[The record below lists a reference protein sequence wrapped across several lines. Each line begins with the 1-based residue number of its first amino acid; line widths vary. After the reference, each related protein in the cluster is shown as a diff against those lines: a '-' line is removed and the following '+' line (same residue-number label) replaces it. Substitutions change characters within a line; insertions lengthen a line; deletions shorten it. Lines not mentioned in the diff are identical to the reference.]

1 MRSIIELI
9 DALDVRKRILI
20 IGSAFVDVIVHVPR
34 LPLSG
39 EDVEGSSRQQVVGGC
54 AYNAADAVAKLGID
68 FDALIPVGEGMIAD
82 RVRETFRAR
91 GFTVREFRG
100 IGDNGWCLSFV
111 EPDGERTFVSMSGV
125 EKCFKPEWL
134 DEIDLQCVD
143 LIYLS
148 GYQADARNAGFIEAL
163 LAEKRPNAQILFDP
177 GPCSGSIPEEMF
189 SAILSANT
197 ILKVNAQEAK
207 TLAPSATPREAA
219 AVLSLLTAQSVIV
232 TDGARGAYAAQAGKV
247 SHLQGFPVHVVD
259 TIGSGD
265 AHAGGVLAGLASGFT
280 LAEAVLLGNAVASWV
295 TAQEGAAN
303 RRTASPAFARYLN
316 VNPFRTFFSSTLGL
330 KKNMSDASKI
340 ETNGVNPV
348 PDNERYGRPFDLFPV
363 WFSWNISIFGI
374 TLGIYVF
381 GLGLSVWQAMLAGV
395 IGYFLS
401 CALVG
406 ILAVGSVRTGLP
418 TLVQSR
424 LAFGYHGNKLP
435 TFFGYLANMGWKV
448 TLLSMATTTLADLV
462 ANIVPGLLN
471 DKGMPV
477 AGCTLGCFA
486 VVLLLTMSGAI
497 YGHQLII
504 KIEKAIAWLTGIFTI
519 VYLFFFIPNIN
530 FSALSSAPSGS
541 FATFVGGIVLSMTMV
556 GLGFLNYG
564 DYARYL
570 PRKTPARGVI
580 FWTTTGIAVPVS
592 VLLIL
597 GVMLAVGNPALLEKA
612 NHEPLAALTGILPF
626 WFYVPFSLIVIIS
639 LISAGMTGIYSSG
652 LALLALGVPMTRL
665 ATTILNGVIIALG
678 AYYLLFISDSFVS
691 TFQSFLALISVV
703 MGTWGAI
710 EMVDLLRQKRIGWDC
725 KLALAP
731 GEGGESVRW
740 TAFGALIFASLI
752 GLGTITSSDPYIAH
766 AVSFLL
772 PAGSETSV
780 FARANIGLV
789 AAMIIGASLYAVL
802 TFVLQK
808 GSHLKAE

>member
-1 MRSIIELI
+1 
-9 DALDVRKRILI
+9 V
-20 IGSAFVDVIVHVPR
+20 R
-34 LPLSG
+34 LPHRKPPNCEPGICLIF
-39 EDVEGSSRQQVVGGC
+39 ERQPIQ
-54 AYNAADAVAKLGID
+54 N
-68 FDALIPVGEGMIAD
+68 
-82 RVRETFRAR
+82 
-91 GFTVREFRG
+91 
-100 IGDNGWCLSFV
+100 
-111 EPDGERTFVSMSGV
+111 
-125 EKCFKPEWL
+125 
-134 DEIDLQCVD
+134 
-143 LIYLS
+143 
-148 GYQADARNAGFIEAL
+148 
-163 LAEKRPNAQILFDP
+163 
-177 GPCSGSIPEEMF
+177 
-189 SAILSANT
+189 
-197 ILKVNAQEAK
+197 
-207 TLAPSATPREAA
+207 
-219 AVLSLLTAQSVIV
+219 
-232 TDGARGAYAAQAGKV
+232 
-247 SHLQGFPVHVVD
+247 
-259 TIGSGD
+259 
-265 AHAGGVLAGLASGFT
+265 
-280 LAEAVLLGNAVASWV
+280 
-295 TAQEGAAN
+295 
-303 RRTASPAFARYLN
+303 
-316 VNPFRTFFSSTLGL
+316 FFSSTLGL
-330 KKNMSDASKI
+330 QKNMSDASKI

-462 ANIVPGLLN
+462 ANLVPGLLN

-564 DYARYL
+564 GDYARYL

-652 LALLALGVPMTRL
+652 LALLALGVPMSGHYDSQRRDHRARCL
-665 ATTILNGVIIALG
+665 LSAL
-678 AYYLLFISDSFVS
+678 YLRQLR
-691 TFQSFLALISVV
+691 
-703 MGTWGAI
+703 
-710 EMVDLLRQKRIGWDC
+710 VDLPVVPRADL
-725 KLALAP
+725 
-731 GEGGESVRW
+731 GGDGYVGR
-740 TAFGALIFASLI
+740 
-752 GLGTITSSDPYIAH
+752 H
-766 AVSFLL
+766 
-772 PAGSETSV
+772 
-780 FARANIGLV
+780 
-789 AAMIIGASLYAVL
+789 
-802 TFVLQK
+802 
-808 GSHLKAE
+808 

>member
-1 MRSIIELI
+1 
-9 DALDVRKRILI
+9 
-20 IGSAFVDVIVHVPR
+20 
-34 LPLSG
+34 
-39 EDVEGSSRQQVVGGC
+39 
-54 AYNAADAVAKLGID
+54 
-68 FDALIPVGEGMIAD
+68 
-82 RVRETFRAR
+82 
-91 GFTVREFRG
+91 
-100 IGDNGWCLSFV
+100 
-111 EPDGERTFVSMSGV
+111 
-125 EKCFKPEWL
+125 
-134 DEIDLQCVD
+134 
-143 LIYLS
+143 
-148 GYQADARNAGFIEAL
+148 
-163 LAEKRPNAQILFDP
+163 
-177 GPCSGSIPEEMF
+177 
-189 SAILSANT
+189 
-197 ILKVNAQEAK
+197 
-207 TLAPSATPREAA
+207 
-219 AVLSLLTAQSVIV
+219 
-232 TDGARGAYAAQAGKV
+232 
-247 SHLQGFPVHVVD
+247 
-259 TIGSGD
+259 
-265 AHAGGVLAGLASGFT
+265 
-280 LAEAVLLGNAVASWV
+280 
-295 TAQEGAAN
+295 
-303 RRTASPAFARYLN
+303 
-316 VNPFRTFFSSTLGL
+316 
-330 KKNMSDASKI
+330 MSDASKI

-462 ANIVPGLLN
+462 ANLVPGLLN

-486 VVLLLTMSGAI
+486 VVLLLTMNGAI

-556 GLGFLNYG
+556 GLGFLNYGG

-740 TAFGALIFASLI
+740 TAFGSLIFASLI